1 MAKVPSI
8 RPSDLRTAL
17 SCLRAHGL
25 TPRSIKVTRD
35 GFELNLGEDTVAP
48 LCELDRELA
57 EFEAKH
63 GAC

>member
-1 MAKVPSI
+1 MARAPSF
-8 RPSDLRTAL
+8 RPSDLKTVL

-25 TPRSIKVTRD
+25 TPRSLKVTRD
-35 GFELNLGEDTVAP
+35 GFELNLGEDDVAP
-48 LCELDRELA
+48 MSELDRELA